1 MRYILITIFLLC
13 FPILAL
19 GDEKLKDEN
28 FIDLSAKDTEVKKVK
43 KKDNNFEKKPLKKDL
58 SSKALPKIV
67 KRGKLESPSL
77 GSIGVETI
85 VNKKFGLNVWSKFT
99 AKNATI
105 NINYIPDVI
114 SSQVLQNY
122 LINIQLSKIKIYIS
136 TQK

>member
-28 FIDLSAKDTEVKKVK
+28 FIDLSAKDKEVKKVK

-67 KRGKLESPSL
+67 KEVKDFIL
-77 GSIGVETI
+77 GSIGVETMLT
-85 VNKKFGLNVWSKFT
+85 KVWFKRKDKFT

-114 SSQVLQNY
+114 SSQIL
-122 LINIQLSKIKIYIS
+122 KII
-136 TQK
+136 